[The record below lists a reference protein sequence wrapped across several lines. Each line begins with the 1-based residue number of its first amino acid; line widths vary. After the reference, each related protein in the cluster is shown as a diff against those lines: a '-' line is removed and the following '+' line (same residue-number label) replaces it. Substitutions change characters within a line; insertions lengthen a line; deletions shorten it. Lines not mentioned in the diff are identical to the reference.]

1 MSVRK
6 YWGAATTLAILTI
19 TNNVY
24 AVEKQVSPAMKKKM
38 QAICS
43 ADKSQPG
50 GWQVSQVTPEAQRSL
65 SMVLYQMNAEDKL
78 KNINEVRTQ
87 VVAGTHYAFEFEL
100 QDGEVWNAMVLRS
113 ARGDYMIER
122 HAKKGELCP
131 K

>member
-6 YWGAATTLAILTI
+6 YWGAAATLAILTI

-24 AVEKQVSPAMKKKM
+24 AVDKQVSPAMKKKM

-43 ADKSQPG
+43 AEKSQPG

-78 KNINEVRTQ
+78 KKHQRS
-87 VVAGTHYAFEFEL
+87 THSSGSGY
-100 QDGEVWNAMVLRS
+100 S
-113 ARGDYMIER
+113 
-122 HAKKGELCP
+122 LCV
-131 K
+131 